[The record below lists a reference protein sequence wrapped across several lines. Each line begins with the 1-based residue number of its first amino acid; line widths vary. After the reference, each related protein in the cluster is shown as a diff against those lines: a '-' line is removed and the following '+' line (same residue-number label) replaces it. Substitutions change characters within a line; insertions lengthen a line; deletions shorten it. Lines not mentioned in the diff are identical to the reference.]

1 MTAIF
6 TFKNNRNIF
15 YNKFIFLIY
24 NFTVYTLL
32 NLKKIYDI
40 IKFYK
45 NILNLLNIKFS
56 TS

>member
-32 NLKKIYDI
+32 NLKKIYFI